1 MKALNWILLL
11 LFFSFKL
18 NAQQVT
24 KIVCCSDLSS
34 KATIIIND
42 GTNSGSTSATNTNT
56 ATNGTFT
63 FELSSSVNT
72 SAGVYNSSGN
82 LVRTLW
88 SGNHYDTGCYSS
100 QWDGLLDDGSQAP
113 FGKYNIKV
121 LTNNVQYT
129 WEGVIGNSST
139 DMISNYTWHGD
150 MPFSFC
156 FLGNT
161 CFFPSYYSEHGSTQK
176 TFDIS
181 DPNKITD
188 NGGYGKTSQSSSQ
201 VCTDGNVVYWAGDDT
216 YNGNSWVFGSYP
228 ANGADATKPQVPFSA
243 GTYVSPEL
251 KASFDYP
258 NAISVTLG
266 DPNNKT
272 GTKGFITGMAVQ
284 KTGNFLFVVRGGL
297 NQLQVLNKTSGA
309 LVQTLTY
316 ANIQKLACD
325 GNGNLFFSYNGSLHK
340 ATINQDGSLTD
351 TGVSFAGINGPTAMA
366 VSPDGMTVSVIDE
379 GTQQVKAY
387 ATNATGTASPIW
399 VLGQAGGY
407 ANSPYIANDRFMFD
421 SPFIAYQPDG
431 SFWVLDRGN
440 RRVQHFDANRGYIN
454 QITYL
459 SASRSS
465 NADVNNPTRVFANLT
480 EYERDYSKPLDNGKN
495 GSWKQK
501 ANWSYGVAGFTREY
515 SGFKSVATLSNGH
528 TYGIEIASCVL
539 YDLTPAGMVNLGAI
553 DCNTILEADGS
564 LYGRGFTDNTHAVVT
579 KRVLTGFN
587 GNMPQWSAP
596 VNIINTPDIVA
607 TDVPVYYIN
616 NTYGSST
623 NTSRYIFYDQNFGY
637 DFGSGLKNLG
647 YKFHLGSMKYG
658 TNAFDWQTSA
668 STPLGYS
675 GYYPTDGGFDVRQT
689 GHSENA
695 KVFVN
700 NRDIFY
706 GVYNELYKYQYE
718 NNVWNH
724 YYDDG
729 LLVGSFGV
737 QSEICQITGDFS
749 GFAGNAYGAMLV
761 KKSNN
766 DYYLYHCDE
775 SARGGVHSW
784 HIANANSII
793 ELPPIPI
800 TIGATITPV
809 YPASDMMA
817 GLPYGSPFYGGS
829 GWVVYPAAYK
839 PDPTHGDVY
848 PNWKVG
854 TSVKSNAKT
863 DIDIS
868 WICDE
873 PATNDLNAHYV
884 QRALGA
890 NNTNNWTLKFSPLEY
905 SPRPG
910 TVFEVVNQA
919 GKILVQFRASG
930 FDILANG
937 QYLVNNTFY
946 LQRRQ
951 LLLFNE
957 VTITDNAG
965 QVTVNYCGQNVTLN
979 SPFDAG
985 ANFNSP
991 ALFRV
996 RLAGSGNGGKQIG
1009 AVKGVKF
1016 VAKP

>member
-1 MKALNWILLL
+1 MKALKWILLL

-42 GTNSGSTSATNTNT
+42 GTNSGSASATNTNT

-88 SGNHYDTGCYSS
+88 SGNHYDTGCYSA

-129 WEGVIGNSST
+129 WEGVIGNTST
-139 DMISNYTWHGD
+139 DLISNYTWHGD
-150 MPFSFC
+150 MPFDFC
-156 FLGNT
+156 FLGNV
-161 CFFPSYYSEHGSTQK
+161 CFVAGYYSEHGSTQK
-176 TFDIS
+176 TFDVS
-181 DPNKITD
+181 DPNKLTD
-188 NGGYGKTSQSSSQ
+188 NGGYGMTSQSSSAI
-201 VCTDGNVVYWAGDDT
+201 CTDGDVVYWAGNDT
-216 YNGNSWVFGSYP
+216 YNDNSWVFGSYP
-228 ANGADATKPQVPFSA
+228 ANGADATKPQYPFSA
-243 GTYVSPEL
+243 GTDISPSL
-251 KASFDYP
+251 KASVDYP
-258 NAISVTLG
+258 NAISITIG
-266 DPNNKT
+266 NPNAY
-272 GTKGFITGMAVQ
+272 ITAIAVQ
-284 KTGNFLFVVRGGL
+284 KTGKFLFVSRNGMG
-297 NQLQVLNKTSGA
+297 QLQVLDKKTGA
-309 LVQTLTY
+309 LVQTLAY
-316 ANIQKLACD
+316 ANIQGLACD
-325 GNGNLFFSYNGSLHK
+325 GSGNLFFCYNNGLHK
-340 ATINQDGSLTD
+340 AAVNPDGSLTD
-351 TGVSFAGINGPTAMA
+351 SGVSFAGLVSPSAMA
-366 VSPDGMTVSVIDE
+366 ISPDYTTISVIDE
-379 GTQQVKAY
+379 GTQQVKSY
-387 ATNATGTASPIW
+387 ATSATGAASPIW
-399 VLGQAGGY
+399 TLGQSGGY
-407 ANSPYIANDRFMFD
+407 ATSPYITNDRFMFQA
-421 SPFIAYQPDG
+421 PFISYQTNG

-440 RRVQHFDANRGYIN
+440 RRVQHFDANKNYIG
-454 QITYL
+454 QVSYL
-459 SASRSS
+459 SSSRSS
-465 NADVNNPTRVFANLT
+465 NVDQNKPARVFANLT
-480 EYERDYSKPLDNGKN
+480 EYERDYSKPLDNGRD

-501 ANWSYGVAGFTREY
+501 ANWGYGFPNYSSEF

-528 TYGIEIASCVL
+528 TYGIEAATCVL
-539 YDLTPAGMVNLGAI
+539 YDLTPTGLVNLGYM

-564 LYGRGFTDNTHAVVT
+564 LYGRHFIDNTHAVVT
-579 KRVLTGFN
+579 KRVLTGFS

-596 VNIINTPDIVA
+596 VNVINTPDIAA
-607 TDVPVYYIN
+607 TDAPVYYIN

-623 NTSRYIFYDQNFGY
+623 NTSRYIFYDQNYGY
-637 DFGSGLKNLG
+637 DFGSGLRNLG

-658 TNAFDWQTSA
+658 ANAFDWQASP
-668 STPLGYS
+668 STPGGYT
-675 GYYPTDGGFDVRQT
+675 GYYPADGSFDVQNS

-706 GVYNELYKYQYE
+706 GVYSELYKNQYE
-718 NNVWNH
+718 NNIWNH
-724 YYDDG
+724 FYDDG
-729 LLVGSFGV
+729 LFVGSFGV
-737 QSEICQITGDFS
+737 QSEICQLTGDFS
-749 GFAGNAYGAMLV
+749 GFAGNAFGAMLA
-761 KKSNN
+761 KKSTN

-784 HIANANSII
+784 HITNANSIV

-800 TIGATITPV
+800 TVGATITPV
-809 YPASDMMA
+809 FSASDMMA
-817 GLPYGSPFYGGS
+817 GLPYASPFYGGF
-829 GWVVYPAAYK
+829 GWTVYPAACKRDAVY
-839 PDPTHGDVY
+839 GDQY

-854 TSVKSNAKT
+854 TSIKSDAKT

-873 PATNDLNAHYV
+873 PATNDLNAHYI

-890 NNTNNWTLKFSPLEY
+890 NNTNNWTLKFLPLEA

-910 TVFEVVNQA
+910 TLFEVVNQA

-937 QYLVNNTFY
+937 QYLVNNNFY
-946 LQRRQ
+946 LQRRE

-996 RLAGSGNGGKQIG
+996 RLAGSGDGGKQIG
-1009 AVKGVKF
+1009 AVKGLRF